1 MASFTSVPSAA
12 VVSWPSSG
20 SPPPVASDTRTP
32 AASPV
37 AASSSA
43 ATATAPAA
51 NPAPAAQASAPSAE
65 QLGKIVSQ
73 LQSQVNSAGSD
84 LQFSVDHDTGKSVV
98 KVMDQSTQ
106 KVIWQ
111 FPSEQALQIS
121 KDIERFQKGIMVNQ
135 QA

>member
-1 MASFTSVPSAA
+1 MAARSKS
-12 VVSWPSSG
+12 
-20 SPPPVASDTRTP
+20 
-32 AASPV
+32 
-37 AASSSA
+37 
-43 ATATAPAA
+43 AA